1 VICPGGAAF
10 ETSSARGKQGAGVV
24 SNATRPGM
32 TIRRS
37 DEIRLPEW
45 SGEPG
50 GEERAHKRSAGRLDA
65 EWRLP
70 GWVTTN
76 ESDAPE
82 SGALILGAYLIFVY
96 ASNFSK

>member
-1 VICPGGAAF
+1 MNVSKTLN
-10 ETSSARGKQGAGVV
+10 ETGIQRVF
-24 SNATRPGM
+24 
-32 TIRRS
+32 RRVAW
-37 DEIRLPEW
+37 L
-45 SGEPG
+45 G
-50 GEERAHKRSAGRLDA
+50 A